1 MKDTTMRKP
10 ERFDENEPLLENGV
24 LDSGAWRAA
33 VAPEEL
39 RETLLEQ
46 TCAAVRF
53 RARRRRM
60 LLGGAVAAA
69 YAAGLITAFLAFGG
83 TPENPGTTPVLSE
96 VAHSTPLPETPPAGP
111 VFSRDLLNDPEQFA
125 LLLGRSSREQQAALL
140 KAAGDTYLN
149 EFGDVEHAVR
159 CYRRLLSLEPPED
172 GVSTNLDDSWLLRS
186 LKQAR
191 LQEEHHENA
200 SS

>member
-1 MKDTTMRKP
+1 MKETTMRRP
-10 ERFDENEPLLENGV
+10 ERFDENEPLLENGI
-24 LDSGAWRAA
+24 LPSGAWRAA
-33 VAPEEL
+33 VAPEGLRAALLARTCAEL
-39 RETLLEQ
+39 RG
-46 TCAAVRF
+46 

-69 YAAGLITAFLAFGG
+69 YAAGIITAVLAFGG
-83 TPENPGTTPVLSE
+83 TPESPGTTPELSG
-96 VAHSTPLPETPPAGP
+96 VAHSASLPETPPTGP

-140 KAAGDTYLN
+140 KAAGNTYLN
-149 EFGDVEHAVR
+149 EFGNVEHAVR

-172 GVSTNLDDSWLLRS
+172 GVPTNLDDSWLLRS

-200 SS
+200 NS